1 LTNCFSPHQASV
13 TSLGS
18 SWNSDHELMEEALA
32 GGKVSTTV
40 RWTIENGLWSFLVKN
55 TMDFIKMTELMSLES
70 VIDRGKCPVLVG
82 DAADDLFF
90 KGQPALVAAPLG
102 DKATHLVLA
111 ADDAASLHCHVGALS
126 FANHLFYDWLEDVF
140 SSKRMKE
147 SKHM

>member
-1 LTNCFSPHQASV
+1 MTNCFSPHQASV

-102 DKATHLVLA
+102 DKATHLSWQLMMLR
-111 ADDAASLHCHVGALS
+111 ASIA
-126 FANHLFYDWLEDVF
+126 
-140 SSKRMKE
+140 M
-147 SKHM
+147 